1 VTGVSRRSVASIG
14 GSLFLRL
21 RPNRRRRIEFE
32 SFAVIADGRWQL
44 AFRRRKFQLGA
55 NVIES
60 PKR

>member
-1 VTGVSRRSVASIG
+1 VASIG

-32 SFAVIADGRWQL
+32 SFAVIADGRWATGFL
-44 AFRRRKFQLGA
+44 AAKISTGA